1 MIGRKIM
8 SKDTKINLLGL
19 LILSPFIT
27 LVVCTGVIG
36 NVFS

>member
-1 MIGRKIM
+1 M

-19 LILSPFIT
+19 LILSPVIA
-27 LVVCTGVIG
+27 LIIYTGVTG

>member
-1 MIGRKIM
+1 M

-19 LILSPFIT
+19 LILSPFIA
-27 LVVCTGVIG
+27 LIVYTGVIG